1 MQQSKSTSKEL
12 LEATE
17 SQLALES
24 VAIGRKLLITFK
36 ISEAIR
42 RKLFLSATSPALA
55 RSYTTG
61 LRARVHERFNCLGL
75 KERTPLPA
83 LSGRN
88 LDAFSLQSLHVGL
101 CTSTL
106 TAQRAF
112 ALS

>member
-1 MQQSKSTSKEL
+1 MGSKSTSKEL

-17 SQLALES
+17 SHLALES

-88 LDAFSLQSLHVGL
+88 LDAMSMHSHYNL
-101 CTSTL
+101 CTWGSAHL
-106 TAQRAF
+106 
-112 ALS
+112 L